1 MDVEFLAVVRETEA
15 DLLVFFE
22 IHVEDVAQVII
33 FRISNPDVFL
43 WGIKSAQILVF
54 GDQLVVDLSSEFAI
68 GLAAVD
74 FELTK
79 DLFGEEDFTFGGVCT
94 V

>member
-22 IHVEDVAQVII
+22 IYVEDIAQVII

-43 WGIKSAQILVF
+43 
-54 GDQLVVDLSSEFAI
+54 
-68 GLAAVD
+68 
-74 FELTK
+74 
-79 DLFGEEDFTFGGVCT
+79 
-94 V
+94 